1 MSQQH
6 GIEIIKD
13 IEPISRTGLA
23 FDKVEGNELVVRMP
37 LAGNTNHTGIMYA
50 GSLFALAE
58 CAAGALFMNRYG
70 TDRIAP
76 ICAGV
81 NIRFRRP
88 AASDVILTMAISD
101 EQFASLEQQV
111 LENGKATVEFE
122 EELKDSSGEVVSIA
136 QVKYVL
142 LKI

>member
-1 MSQQH
+1 MSQQR
-6 GIEIIKD
+6 GIEIIND
-13 IEPISRTGLA
+13 IEPISRTGLT
-23 FDKVEGNELVVRMP
+23 FDKVEGNELVARMP

-70 TDRIAP
+70 ADRIAP
-76 ICAGV
+76 ICANV

-88 AASDVILTMAISD
+88 AASDVTLTMAISD

-111 LENGKATVEFE
+111 LENGKASVEFE
-122 EELKDSSGEVVSIA
+122 EELKDSNGEVVSIA